1 MSWRGSPVS
10 VPAISAPTANVGCWT
25 RRGGSAARRSTTT
38 TTYRS
43 YAPSTSCFAAASTRP
58 TSPSSSRAC
67 VRAPTWPTS
76 WGSNAPSWGRART
89 TRPKVAPAAEGSPP
103 DGEPSTATPRAIGID
118 PGSDE
123 AARLVEYGLAEMRD
137 GDVVVVDPT
146 IAEILVRTSD
156 QLLYV
161 RALLHIYEA
170 TKDAVDGLAGGFVQA
185 LEESVEARF
194 GKDYRARGRGD
205 RRTGPDRPGL
215 SRSVELRRV
224 GPDWTSHCNDR

>member
-25 RRGGSAARRSTTT
+25 RRGESAARRSTTT
-38 TTYRS
+38 TIYRN

-67 VRAPTWPTS
+67 VKAPTWPTS

-89 TRPKVAPAAEGSPP
+89 TRRKAPRQPGVRAASPRRRYR
-103 DGEPSTATPRAIGID
+103 GPSASIPAVTRRH
-118 PGSDE
+118 
-123 AARLVEYGLAEMRD
+123 RLVEYGLAEMRD
-137 GDVVVVDPT
+137 GDVVVVDPM
-146 IAEILVRTSD
+146 IAEILARTSD

-170 TKDAVDGLAGGFVQA
+170 TKDAVDGLVGGFVQA
-185 LEESVEARF
+185 LEESVAARF
-194 GKDYRARGRGD
+194 GKDLCPRAKRSTNSARSS
-205 RRTGPDRPGL
+205 RTIAICGVASCRT
-215 SRSVELRRV
+215 
-224 GPDWTSHCNDR
+224 DWTSHCNGR